1 MPLHYRYI
9 TNPRFVSSLLDTL
22 PEPLN
27 TCYLTNS
34 GSEANDLAL
43 RLASASSGTEDVLVF
58 EDGSVDITITCA
70 DCDNLCCL
78 SLKSHYARYHG
89 NISSLIDAS
98 PKMHGRTNHRRR
110 DHVHIARLPDLYRGP
125 YR

>member
-1 MPLHYRYI
+1 MPLHYCYI

-58 EDGSVDITITCA
+58 EDGSVDIIITNTITSA
-70 DCDNLCCL
+70 NCDN
-78 SLKSHYARYHG
+78 
-89 NISSLIDAS
+89 
-98 PKMHGRTNHRRR
+98 
-110 DHVHIARLPDLYRGP
+110 
-125 YR
+125 

>member
-1 MPLHYRYI
+1 M
-9 TNPRFVSSLLDTL
+9 SSLLDTL

-58 EDGSVDITITCA
+58 EDGSVLDIAITSA
-70 DCDNLCCL
+70 DCDN
-78 SLKSHYARYHG
+78 
-89 NISSLIDAS
+89 
-98 PKMHGRTNHRRR
+98 
-110 DHVHIARLPDLYRGP
+110 
-125 YR
+125 